1 MEGHMYP
8 ETGEHWGEGLSRS
21 PTDVNEQAED
31 IMICLAFHVSLC
43 HD

>member
-8 ETGEHWGEGLSRS
+8 ETGEHWGEGLS